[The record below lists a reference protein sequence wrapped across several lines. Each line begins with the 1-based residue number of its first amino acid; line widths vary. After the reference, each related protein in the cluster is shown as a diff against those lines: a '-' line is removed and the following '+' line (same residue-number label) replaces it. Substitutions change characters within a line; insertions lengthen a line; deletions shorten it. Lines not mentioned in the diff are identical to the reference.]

1 MSMKPTTKQE
11 LNVHLERLSDNK
23 ARWVRTPLARR
34 IQLLSECMDA
44 TLAMAPEMVA
54 AACEAKG
61 IPRDHPAQGE
71 EWLGGPMTIMRNLRL
86 LSRTLRDVQARGAP
100 RLDSSDLTSRPDGQV
115 KVPVFPRDGYDKLLY
130 SGFSAE
136 IWVEPGVSKEQVLA
150 GVGGLYRQGERTGG
164 GGVALV
170 LGAGNVASIGP
181 MDVLYKLFCE
191 DQVCLLKM
199 NPVNEYQ
206 GPFVMRGLAP
216 LVKEGVLRL
225 AYGGAAVGEHLVHH
239 DAVDEIHITGSDTV
253 HDIIVWG
260 PPGAEQDRRKASG
273 QPLLSKRITSELGCI
288 TPVIIVPGQ
297 WTKKELNFHAE
308 SIASMLANNA
318 SFNCNAAKVLVT
330 SAAWPQREE
339 LLARVNKI
347 LADLPPRH
355 TYYPGSD
362 AKYQRFMEAHP
373 EAVQHSDPF
382 PGRVPW
388 TTIFGV
394 DPAREDDIV
403 FTEEAWCAVLAET
416 ALPEAEPD
424 EFLAAATRF
433 ANDKLW
439 GTLSCAVLIH
449 PSTKAG
455 LGPLVFEDHLASLR
469 YGSIVVNHWPAV
481 SYGICTTTW
490 GAFPCHTLQDIGSGV
505 GTVHNTLMIPR
516 PERAVIHG
524 PFFMS
529 PRPPWF
535 VTHRGGKEIGR
546 ALTRFEHRPSLL
558 RLGPTLYH
566 ALKG

>member
-1 MSMKPTTKQE
+1 MSMKSTTKQE
-11 LNVHLERLSDNK
+11 LSVHLERLRDNK
-23 ARWVRTPLARR
+23 ARWVKTPLARR
-34 IQLLSECMDA
+34 IQLLAQCMDA

-61 IPRDHPAQGE
+61 IPKDHPAEGE

-86 LSRTLRDVQARGAP
+86 LSQTLQDVQDRGAP
-100 RLDSSDLTSRPDGQV
+100 RLGAGDLTRRPDGQV

-130 SGFSAE
+130 SGFTAE
-136 IWVEPGVSKEQVLA
+136 IWVEPGVSEAEVIA
-150 GVGGLYRQGERTGG
+150 GVAGLYRRGERKGDG
-164 GGVALV
+164 AVALV

-225 AYGGAAVGEHLVHH
+225 AYGGADVGEYLVHH
-239 DAVDEIHITGSDTV
+239 DMVDEIHITGSDIV

-260 PPGAEQDRRKASG
+260 PPGDEQDRRKASG
-273 QPLLSKRITSELGCI
+273 KPLLDKRITSELGCI

-297 WTKKELNFHAE
+297 WTQRELKFHAE

-330 SAAWPQREE
+330 SAAWPQRED
-339 LLARVNKI
+339 LLAAVNKI
-347 LADLPPRH
+347 LGDLPPRH

-362 AKYQRFMEAHP
+362 GKYARFMAAHP
-373 EAVQHSDPF
+373 EAIQHSDP
-382 PGRVPW
+382 GTGTIPW

-394 DPAREDDIV
+394 DPTKEDDIV

-416 ALPEAEPD
+416 ALPEAEPG
-424 EFLAAATRF
+424 EFLAAAIKF
-433 ANDKLW
+433 ANEQLW
-439 GTLSCAVLIH
+439 GTLSCSVLIH
-449 PSTKAG
+449 PSTKAS
-455 LGPLVFEDHLASLR
+455 LGQAALEDHLAALR

-481 SYGICTTTW
+481 AYGICTTTW
-490 GAFPCHTLQDIGSGV
+490 GAFPCHTLQDIGSGI

-516 PERAVIHG
+516 PERTVIYG
-524 PFFMS
+524 PFVAS

-535 VTHRGGKEIGR
+535 VTHCSGRDIGR
-546 ALTRFEHRPSLL
+546 ALTKFEHRPSLL
-558 RLGPTLYH
+558 RLGPTIYH